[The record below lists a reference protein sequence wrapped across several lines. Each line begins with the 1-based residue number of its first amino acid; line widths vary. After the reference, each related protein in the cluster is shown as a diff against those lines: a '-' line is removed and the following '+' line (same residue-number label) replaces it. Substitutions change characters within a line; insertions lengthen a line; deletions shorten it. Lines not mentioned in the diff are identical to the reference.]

1 MSRASTLGFAPI
13 VPCTSEWLT
22 RDGKKRFL
30 NLVDT
35 EFRDVVKKEF
45 DEVPTLEYTP
55 EMDKALRA
63 AVAIDL
69 DATLAHPGEHVAQA
83 VRFVVATLV
92 GHARRHVRHAYLKE
106 HCAHALQPRGR
117 REVVE
122 QTNLINREPHNATG
136 SYAQFLE
143 SQKNLRNHYTLK

>member
-1 MSRASTLGFAPI
+1 M

-22 RDGKKRFL
+22 HDGKKRFL
-30 NLVDT
+30 HMVQT
-35 EFRDVVKKEF
+35 EFRSTVEGEF
-45 DEVPTLEYTP
+45 DDVPTLEYTP
-55 EMDKALRA
+55 EMENALRA

-69 DATLAHPGEHVAQA
+69 DATFAHPGEHVTQA

-106 HCAHALQPRGR
+106 HCAHALQPRGQ

-122 QTNLINREPHNATG
+122 KTNLLNREPHNASGMYT
-136 SYAQFLE
+136 QFLE
-143 SQKNLRNHYTLK
+143 SQRALRNHYSARR